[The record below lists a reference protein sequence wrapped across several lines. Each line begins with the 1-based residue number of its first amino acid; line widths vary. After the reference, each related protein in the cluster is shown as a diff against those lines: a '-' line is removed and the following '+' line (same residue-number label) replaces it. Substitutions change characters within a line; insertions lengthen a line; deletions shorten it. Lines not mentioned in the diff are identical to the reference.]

1 MILEQFFAG
10 HEDSA
15 VIFDALRRAVAAIG
29 PAELRVS
36 KSQISF
42 RHRKAFAWAWMPAM
56 YLRGPRPP
64 LVLTVAL
71 RRRDASPRWKEVV
84 EPYPGRF
91 IHHLELRS
99 AAEVDDEVRAW
110 LREAWALAA

>member
-1 MILEQFFAG
+1 MTLEQFFAG
-10 HEDSA
+10 HEESRGVFEVLRLALA
-15 VIFDALRRAVAAIG
+15 VIG
-29 PAELRVS
+29 PAQLRVS
-36 KSQISF
+36 KSQVAF
-42 RHRKAFAWAWMPAM
+42 QRRKAFAWAWMPAM
-56 YLRGPRPP
+56 YLHGPRPP

-71 RRRDASPRWKEVV
+71 RRRDVSPRWKEIV

-110 LREAWALAA
+110 LGEAWELAG